1 MLGRWVHT
9 SPAQQVVAGS
19 GALDALPEQ
28 LKVLGVRRAL
38 LVTTRGRASS
48 DGGDR
53 VVRRAG
59 RALASTFDAVEPD
72 VSAAVVQRGVAALRA
87 EGIDGLVS
95 LGGGSAVDT
104 AKAMAFFAEHESGS
118 PGSGFADRP
127 TLPHVAVATT
137 LVGAPFTPTFSMVDP
152 AARRSTSAGGPTIA
166 PSAVLLD
173 LELAAD
179 LPADLLATSA
189 TVALAHGIEAAWSPT
204 SSPEARAL
212 ALAGIDGLVRAVPAA
227 VEEPG
232 DVERRAAVVAAA
244 ALCGRSRQNSTDGLQ
259 QALAQLVGARGAVR
273 HADAHAALLVVTTRF
288 LADAVP
294 DADLTAVGA
303 ALGRPDDVAGALDEL
318 VERIGARR
326 RLADLGLTDD
336 DLDAVARQAAS
347 QRGVQTALRPVGE
360 TDVRA
365 LLEDAC

>member
-1 MLGRWVHT
+1 MFGPWVHT

-19 GALDALPEQ
+19 GAVDALTDQ

-38 LVTTRGRASS
+38 LVTTPGRMAS
-48 DGGDR
+48 DGADR

-59 RALASTFDAVEPD
+59 RALAATFDAVEPQ
-72 VSAAVVQRGVAALRA
+72 VSASVVQRGVAALRA

-95 LGGGSAVDT
+95 FGGGSATDT

-137 LVGAPFTPTFSMVDP
+137 LVGAPYTATFSMVDP

-173 LELAAD
+173 VELGAD

-189 TVALAHGIEAAWSPT
+189 TVALAHGLEAAWGAGST
-204 SSPEARAL
+204 PEARAL
-212 ALAGIDGLVRAVPAA
+212 AIAGLAGLARAVPDA
-227 VEEPG
+227 VAEPG
-232 DVERRAAVVAAA
+232 DVARRTPVVAAA
-244 ALCGRSRQNSTDGLQ
+244 ALCGRGRQNAADGLQ
-259 QALAQLVGARGAVR
+259 QALAQLVGARGAVP
-273 HADAHAALLVVTTRF
+273 HAEAHAALVVVTTRF
-288 LADAVP
+288 LAEAVP
-294 DADLTAVGA
+294 DDDLAAVADALGGDDVPTAVADLV
-303 ALGRPDDVAGALDEL
+303 D
-318 VERIGARR
+318 RIGATR
-326 RLADLGLTDD
+326 RLGELGLSDE

-347 QRGVQTALRPVGE
+347 QRGVQTSLRPVGE
-360 TDVRA
+360 ADVRA